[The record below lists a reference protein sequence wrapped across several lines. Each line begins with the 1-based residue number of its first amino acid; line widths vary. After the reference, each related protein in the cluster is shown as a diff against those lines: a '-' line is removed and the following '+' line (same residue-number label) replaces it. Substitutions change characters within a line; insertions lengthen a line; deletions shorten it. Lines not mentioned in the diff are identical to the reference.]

1 MWLAMMRMLVLVRPR
16 CGFSRTHA
24 INLADKGSVFFRK
37 WQIKNAERRRK
48 VMLVIYWNF
57 FENLNLTLLT
67 KMKKCSSMLFSLT
80 INFNNSEK
88 DGHHNTSFNKHK
100 TKFNLSLNTTHWTLF
115 GFRTTL
121 FVEYLRCKFPM
132 LSLNN
137 KIHTQNRSLIGHQI
151 PHIYYKLCFFL
162 LYA

>member
-1 MWLAMMRMLVLVRPR
+1 M
-16 CGFSRTHA
+16 T
-24 INLADKGSVFFRK
+24 NK
-37 WQIKNAERRRK
+37 ERRTTSQSHAG
-48 VMLVIYWNF
+48 
-57 FENLNLTLLT
+57 NLLEFLWKSEPHLTH
-67 KMKKCSSMLFSLT
+67 KNDKNYSSMFFSLT
-80 INFNNSEK
+80 INFNNSEE
-88 DGHHNTSFNKHK
+88 DGHQNTSINKHK

-151 PHIYYKLCFFL
+151 PHIYYKLCFFS